1 MCGYTQ
7 VLWLPIFA
15 VRGLVSCL
23 ESSSSFQ
30 YFSLGTVIFGLS
42 VAYFAFTVK
51 LSNRSKAQNRLFSN
65 NSWNCAAVIRVSV
78 KRCHQSISFFLE
90 KMDSLTNTANKGLA
104 MDKKRSLEE
113 GGDNPQHLSNKHAR
127 KDAGHLKIQEH
138 ASSLLPGSQDAGE
151 STVMSAPVLQ
161 AFKEIARE
169 FSLEH
174 NYKIWV
180 NYCVKNDLKTAAVLT
195 DFLTYPEFRQD
206 VEASPFTFGTRIKLK
221 QLLAS
226 NKVNATPIQVAS
238 NSLIPRKYWKL
249 LFMMSLSD
257 RLCLIGCPWQM
268 VSRRICLRI
277 IQRFVIIWKRDSK
290 K

>member
-1 MCGYTQ
+1 MDCSSLWILYIQ
-7 VLWLPIFA
+7 YHFKFLLAEKEVLLT
-15 VRGLVSCL
+15 GLIVDSAETDVGGVCYSMHTVQTAPLLLKKVS
-23 ESSSSFQ
+23 
-30 YFSLGTVIFGLS
+30 
-42 VAYFAFTVK
+42 
-51 LSNRSKAQNRLFSN
+51 
-65 NSWNCAAVIRVSV
+65 RVDN
-78 KRCHQSISFFLE
+78 IFLE
-90 KMDSLTNTANKGLA
+90 KMDSLMKTANTGLT

-113 GGDNPQHLSNKHAR
+113 DGDNPQHLSNKHAR

-249 LFMMSLSD
+249 LFMMFLSYG
-257 RLCLIGCPWQM
+257 LFLIGCPWQWD
-268 VSRRICLRI
+268 SRRIFFWI
-277 IQRFVIIWKRDSK
+277 IKIFLNISKRDSK